1 MEILSINA
9 GLFWFLLGVA
19 LLVLE
24 ALTPGF
30 VIMFF
35 GVGAWAVSLTLL
47 LIPLNVNQQVL
58 VFIVVSVACLLLF
71 RHKLRSFF
79 FGRMARTDNMDDPV
93 FTSQYIGREVV
104 VIEEVRP
111 DSPGLVELNGTNW
124 NAKSEKNESFAP
136 GDRVKVVRMEGL
148 TLIVAPIGA
157 AG

>member
-1 MEILSINA
+1 
-9 GLFWFLLGVA
+9 
-19 LLVLE
+19 
-24 ALTPGF
+24 
-30 VIMFF
+30 
-35 GVGAWAVSLTLL
+35 
-47 LIPLNVNQQVL
+47 
-58 VFIVVSVACLLLF
+58 
-71 RHKLRSFF
+71 
-79 FGRMARTDNMDDPV
+79 MDDPV